1 VDALRELRKRRS
13 AAWDR
18 SRDPKVASAGRCA
31 VDRGDGEGEREPN
44 RGRRALERDER
55 DGLNFDLFRFAR
67 ASRRDTNLTRAF
79 FFASFAQPST
89 VPESVLKKR
98 KRDEQWAA
106 QKAAAAAEAKASGEK
121 KREEIFKRAEKYVKE
136 YRDQVS
142 VFRNDAPARRMR
154 PQWRVLGFR
163 Q

>member
-1 VDALRELRKRRS
+1 ME
-13 AAWDR
+13 
-18 SRDPKVASAGRCA
+18 
-31 VDRGDGEGEREPN
+31 RG
-44 RGRRALERDER
+44 ER
-55 DGLNFDLFRFAR
+55 DGFDWIWFRFVR
-67 ASRRDTNLTRAF
+67 ASRRKTNLTRA

-106 QKAAAAAEAKASGEK
+106 QKAAAAAEAKAAGEK

-142 VFRNDAPARRMR
+142 VFRSDAPARRM
-154 PQWRVLGFR
+154 
-163 Q
+163 